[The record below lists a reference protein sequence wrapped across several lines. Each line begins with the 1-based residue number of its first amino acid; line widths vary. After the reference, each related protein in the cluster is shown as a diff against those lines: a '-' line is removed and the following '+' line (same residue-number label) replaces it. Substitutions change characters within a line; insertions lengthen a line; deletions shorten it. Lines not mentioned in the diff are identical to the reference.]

1 MKIFEFFKVTKKQR
15 ENVQEP
21 KNAKTWLIHGISEFI
36 GTFIL
41 TMGLAGLSTVAKKD
55 GTEIEHFF
63 GHPALIGFYAGFGVV
78 GFVLFVFLRWSC
90 DLNPAVTLYRMF
102 NGTNTHRYGIYKM
115 VIQFTSAILTGM
127 LIYVLGHAHDAPGGV
142 ANHAIT
148 LEGVASKFKSWE
160 GSQTDN
166 SVVTLVIFAA
176 EFVITMILL
185 FSIFSKSINEKYR
198 DLMIMF
204 IIAIDVYLGM
214 IAGTAAINPARGLA
228 QQVPGL
234 FFGHEAGGAASA
246 ASIELAT
253 MGMLLGTT
261 LAPFGYLFIQGVSEH
276 YINPFVKN
284 VIGFKNNKMDNMRTG
299 SNKQ

>member
-63 GHPALIGFYAGFGVV
+63 GHPVLVGFYAGFGVV

-90 DLNPAVTLYRMF
+90 DLNPSVTLYRMF
-102 NGTNTHRYGIYKM
+102 NGTNTYRYGIYKI
-115 VIQFTSAILTGM
+115 VIQFVSAILAGL
-127 LIYVLGHAHDAPGGV
+127 LIYVLGHAHDAPNGV
-142 ANHAIT
+142 ANHAVT
-148 LEGVASKFKSWE
+148 LEGVASKLKGWE
-160 GSQTDN
+160 GAQTDN
-166 SVVTLVIFAA
+166 GVMTLVIFGA
-176 EFVITMILL
+176 ECVLVMVLL
-185 FSIFSKSINEKYR
+185 FTIFSRSINEKYR

-204 IIAIDVYLGM
+204 IISIDVYMGM
-214 IAGTAAINPARGLA
+214 VAGTATLNPARGLA

-234 FFGHEAGGAASA
+234 FFGHEVGHAASA
-246 ASIELAT
+246 TSLELST
-253 MGMLLGTT
+253 LGILLGG
-261 LAPFGYLFIQGVSEH
+261 LFAPFAYLFIQGLSEH
-276 YINPFVKN
+276 YINPMIKKI
-284 VIGFKNNKMDNMRTG
+284 IGFKNYKMDNMRTG